1 MSERN
6 TSDYELSRADNN
18 SIFWDR
24 IVPDLLVG
32 ASSQEDP
39 QLTIVLAQHGAGK
52 TQLVNRTIVPS
63 FNEFGGVV
71 DIDSDKYK
79 RYHPA
84 YDELMGDGGA
94 DMARLTGLD
103 GQRWM
108 RQALQYCRDNR
119 KHTLVQETAQ
129 NPPFLVDMIESY
141 KRDSFRVEVVALGVA
156 EVIGRQGV
164 LRRYREQIETSGA
177 GRLPPP
183 EKIEA
188 SLKGVL
194 DFAEMADGRPI
205 ADRVQVVRR
214 GSLEQTYH
222 NYLKDDGYWSGSPAF
237 RQAIEAER
245 VRRLSDEE
253 LEDFMNTHDLL
264 RTFFRGN
271 SRIQSELSRIVTILG
286 QLS

>member
-52 TQLVNRTIVPS
+52 TELVNQTIVPS

-71 DIDSDKYK
+71 DIDSDRYK

-129 NPPFLVDMIESY
+129 NPPFLVDMIELSVDI
-141 KRDSFRVEVVALGVA
+141 KDETIWATQRQIASIFEVKV
-156 EVIGRQGV
+156 
-164 LRRYREQIETSGA
+164 
-177 GRLPPP
+177 
-183 EKIEA
+183 
-188 SLKGVL
+188 
-194 DFAEMADGRPI
+194 
-205 ADRVQVVRR
+205 
-214 GSLEQTYH
+214 
-222 NYLKDDGYWSGSPAF
+222 PA
-237 RQAIEAER
+237 I
-245 VRRLSDEE
+245 SK
-253 LEDFMNTHDLL
+253 HI
-264 RTFFRGN
+264 
-271 SRIQSELSRIVTILG
+271 SIL
-286 QLS
+286 